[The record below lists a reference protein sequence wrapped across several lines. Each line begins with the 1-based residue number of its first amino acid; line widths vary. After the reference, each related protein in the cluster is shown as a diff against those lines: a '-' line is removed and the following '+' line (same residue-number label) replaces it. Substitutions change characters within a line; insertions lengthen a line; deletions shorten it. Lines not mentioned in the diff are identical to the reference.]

1 MLPLSIKYIK
11 ISNYDVLYGQVLPRV
26 GVLIHNTREVHDRK
40 SKQCKKIKMIII
52 PLKIPIHGSFHVS
65 YANSK
70 ATSKWPSMKIC
81 KSPKPPRLKT

>member
-65 YANSK
+65 YAN
-70 ATSKWPSMKIC
+70 
-81 KSPKPPRLKT
+81 